1 MKKLIIRSAIIAALL
16 LTGISS
22 CKVVPAGHTGV
33 VTRMGAV
40 SDNVL
45 SEGIHFTA
53 PFVTKVKKID
63 NRVVRTDVDIHSASK
78 DLQIVTGTVSVN
90 YRVNAG
96 KSASIFKNIGK
107 DYEDVI
113 IRPAVQ
119 ESTKAVMARFNA
131 EELTT
136 ERLMVG
142 EQMRDALSEKIKE
155 YGIDVEALNIINFDF
170 TEEFNKAIEAK
181 QTAQQN
187 ALKAEQ
193 DLARIKIEAEQKI
206 EQAKAE
212 AETYR
217 LQNQEV
223 TDKTLALKYLEKWDG
238 KLPTVTSDGQNIFDL
253 NSILGR

>member
-1 MKKLIIRSAIIAALL
+1 MKKLIILAALAAAII
-16 LTGISS
+16 LTLAGS

-33 VTRMGAV
+33 VTRMGSV
-40 SDNVL
+40 SENVL
-45 SEGIHFTA
+45 NEGVHFTA
-53 PFVTKVKKID
+53 PFVTKVHKID
-63 NRVVRTDVDIHSASK
+63 NRVVRTDVDIHSASN
-78 DLQIVTGTVSVN
+78 DLQVVTGTVSVN
-90 YRVNAG
+90 YRVNSG
-96 KSASIFKNIGK
+96 RSADIYKNIGK
-107 DYEDVI
+107 KYEDVI

-119 ESTKAVMARFNA
+119 ESTKAVMARFTA

-136 ERLMVG
+136 QRQMVG
-142 EQMRDALSEKIKE
+142 EQMRDALSEKIKV

-193 DLARIKIEAEQKI
+193 DLARIKVEAEQRI

-217 LQNQEV
+217 LQNQEI
-223 TDKTLALKYLEKWDG
+223 TNKTLILKYLEKWDG
-238 KLPTVTSDGQNIFDL
+238 KLPTVSSDGQNILDI